1 MGTSQQGTSQSKAGT
16 KGLLETRDGEAEA
29 ASAFGCAQ
37 TQMASFLCG
46 YPAQAGLVHA
56 FLPAERSGGAR
67 G

>member
-1 MGTSQQGTSQSKAGT
+1 MGTSQRGTSQSRVGAE
-16 KGLLETRDGEAEA
+16 GLLETQSGEAEPV
-29 ASAFGCAQ
+29 SVFGCAQ

-46 YPAQAGLVHA
+46 YSAQAGLVHA